1 MKDEIEKN
9 MVTKGKLPRFPA
21 QFWIEKA
28 LTFSK
33 ERKED
38 DFEAVF
44 SLLVYGLLLF
54 PNIDNFVNM
63 NVIKVFMKGNLVPTL
78 LGNTYY
84 SIHLRN
90 YYGKGMIT
98 CCTPLLYKWYISH
111 FPNTNDLWDLQEGQ
125 RLSQKIMTFTNTDI
139 DWTNNYFCRM
149 KTLDSYGNFPNVHL
163 LRIKGGTNY
172 SPILARRQFGFPMD
186 KRPRN
191 ILLDGFFLEEGIED
205 KDFKEMTANAWHPS
219 HRKEIKD
226 CKTKGDLSPQ
236 PFVEWISSR
245 AAELRVPYL
254 PETSSPPIE
263 KPVARVVSP
272 PIMEDLQLD
281 LKKMKK
287 SREF

>member
-1 MKDEIEKN
+1 

-21 QFWIEKA
+21 ELWIEKA

-38 DFEAVF
+38 DFEAIF

-54 PNIDNFVNM
+54 PNIDNFVNKK
-63 NVIKVFMKGNLVPTL
+63 NVIKVFMKGHPVPTL

-90 YYGKGMIT
+90 YYGKVMIT
-98 CCTPLLYKWYISH
+98 CCTPLLYKW
-111 FPNTNDLWDLQEGQ
+111 
-125 RLSQKIMTFTNTDI
+125 
-139 DWTNNYFCRM
+139 M
-149 KTLDSYGNFPNVHL
+149 KTIDSYGNFPNVHL
-163 LRIKGGTNY
+163 LRIKGGINY
-172 SPILARRQFGFPMD
+172 SHILAHRQFGFPMD

-205 KDFKEMTANAWHPS
+205 KEFKEMIANTWHPS

-226 CKTKGDLSPQ
+226 WKTKEDLSPE
-236 PFVEWISSR
+236 PLVEWISSR

-272 PIMEDLQLD
+272 PTMEDLQLA